1 MQQRSAGAVS
11 GPSFLRARGMIPPR
25 TSGSVHHRVGRMA
38 WVGLLLVATSALS
51 LAESPA
57 ADAATAMPASTSS
70 HYEVSADPGTLA
82 AQGAAAGNAG
92 AQGLAILDFGRPAFN
107 GSTSGT
113 MDFGGSFISLTSIVA
128 ATVGYVEGYFTHA
141 PRGLRL
147 EVAIGTNNS
156 CGTGQPC
163 GSVVCGCNFEPTS
176 FYGWGEQQ
184 AVAVEQA
191 ESQVSA
197 VRARSGYTD
206 LVTVVAGDDAEP
218 AFDPGYQNT
227 HDLLAGYARAVGG
240 YQPSMIDY
248 GSADRGFW
256 SNDQLLQ
263 VADGF
268 SPDVAVPEIY
278 YPSDAASWASLISYA
293 KSKGRIVTVFG
304 VLTSAPNGLSPQV
317 AYSSAVNSIEPI
329 TGQTAIRWA
338 SQIGN

>member
-1 MQQRSAGAVS
+1 
-11 GPSFLRARGMIPPR
+11 
-25 TSGSVHHRVGRMA
+25 
-38 WVGLLLVATSALS
+38 
-51 LAESPA
+51 
-57 ADAATAMPASTSS
+57 MPASTTS
-70 HYEVSADPGTLA
+70 HYELTADPATLA

-113 MDFGGSFISLTSIVA
+113 MDFSGGFISLTSIVA
-128 ATVGYVEGYFTHA
+128 ATVSYVGGYFTHA

-147 EVAIGTNNS
+147 ELAIGTNNS

-163 GSVVCGCNFEPTS
+163 GSTVCGCNFEPTS

-191 ESQVSA
+191 QSQVA
-197 VRARSGYTD
+197 AIRARSGYTD

-227 HDLLAGYARAVGG
+227 HDLLAGYAHAVGG
-240 YQPSMIDY
+240 YSPSMIDY

-278 YPSDAASWASLISYA
+278 FPSDAASWGSLISYA
-293 KSKGRIVTVFG
+293 KAEGRVVTVFG

-317 AYSSAVNSIEPI
+317 AYTSAVNSIEPI

-338 SQIGN
+338 SQIAN